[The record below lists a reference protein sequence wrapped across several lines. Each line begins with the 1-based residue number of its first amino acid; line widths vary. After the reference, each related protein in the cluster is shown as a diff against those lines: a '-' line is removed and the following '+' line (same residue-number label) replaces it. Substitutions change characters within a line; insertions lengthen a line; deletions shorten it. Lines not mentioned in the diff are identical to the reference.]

1 MGRRLKTP
9 PRKSRLVMA
18 RNYSSVHGAQ
28 ALAAAIKRYWAA
40 RGYDVSVWCVSNLR
54 ADATNGSITGV
65 RSDMVNGFPVRRL
78 PKSNRG
84 GGS

>member
-1 MGRRLKTP
+1 
-9 PRKSRLVMA
+9 MA

-40 RGYDVSVWCVSNLR
+40 RGYDVSVWCVSTQRINST
-54 ADATNGSITGV
+54 DDSITRV

-78 PKSNRG
+78 PKSKRG